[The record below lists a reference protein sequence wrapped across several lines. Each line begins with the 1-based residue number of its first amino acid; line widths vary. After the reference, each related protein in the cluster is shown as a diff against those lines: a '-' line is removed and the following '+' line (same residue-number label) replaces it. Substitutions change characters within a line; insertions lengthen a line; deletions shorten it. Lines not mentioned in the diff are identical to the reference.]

1 MIMREVELPALATI
15 TEVEIDKKLDGA
27 RVKLSIIPSEQS
39 ENVLAILKASAGHL
53 QYLLLRKI
61 NIKPMPRIFFEVD
74 HGLENA
80 ALVEKILGDDSIK
93 AEIETAAEEAGEME
107 GAGAE

>member
-1 MIMREVELPALATI
+1 MILREVELPALVTI

-27 RVKLSIIPSEQS
+27 RVKLSVIPSTQAD
-39 ENVLAILKASAGHL
+39 NVLAILKASAGHL

-80 ALVEKILGDDSIK
+80 ALVEKILEDDTIK
-93 AEIETAAEEAGEME
+93 ADLEEKA
-107 GAGAE
+107 